1 MGAAERTADGTK
13 AKPMSDT
20 EITLDKLPRVIGE
33 LIQTVEDLKE
43 KVNSN
48 HEELKEKVS
57 ALSPE
62 TIDDDT
68 LLSVEELQAF
78 LPDHPARQTIYGWC
92 SSGKIPRIKKGRKN
106 LFRKGT
112 IREWDAA
119 GRPASEDSPESL
131 AEDYL
136 NRRRLE
142 NY

>member
-20 EITLDKLPRVIGE
+20 EITLDKLPKVIGE

-43 KVNSN
+43 KVKANQT
-48 HEELKEKVS
+48 EIKEKAV
-57 ALSPE
+57 ALREENS
-62 TIDDDT
+62 DDDT
-68 LLSVEELQAF
+68 LLSVEELMQF